1 MMRLNEFI
9 ESAILSI
16 RNAITEVNNE
26 SDTHKA
32 FMPDHIDIEVYV
44 DNEGFVGNGGSK
56 ITMRIHTANYPWL
69 KGKNG
74 Y

>member
-9 ESAILSI
+9 ESAILNIS
-16 RNAITEVNNE
+16 NAIKEVNDQ
-26 SDTHKA
+26 SGTQKA

-56 ITMRIHTANYPWL
+56 ITMRINTANYAWL
-69 KGKNG
+69 KE
-74 Y
+74 